1 MRWSSTNRQCTR
13 RGCLLILISTFKTFN
28 SSATSKLL
36 CSAFLIINLI
46 LSFCANLFE
55 QKTKKVN
62 VQARVEK
69 LVIGVSKIDS
79 FLQGNQTIETTIT
92 LQLSTCIISGM
103 IYSFLKSHFYW
114 VWKSLG
120 NCLYTKFCFVWD
132 EVNKPMDE
140 KVNKFEKNLSL
151 CTYPCEKG
159 I

>member
-1 MRWSSTNRQCTR
+1 M
-13 RGCLLILISTFKTFN
+13 ILISTFKTFN

-114 VWKSLG
+114 V
-120 NCLYTKFCFVWD
+120 
-132 EVNKPMDE
+132 
-140 KVNKFEKNLSL
+140 
-151 CTYPCEKG
+151 
-159 I
+159 